1 MRIQLYVVTYPI
13 YRLEAFVSF
22 NRPDGAYERT
32 VAFVDTGAQV
42 SLFPNTLLDR
52 VENTPIADGGTIEL
66 EQAGIA
72 GQVFTA
78 TEAFI
83 TLRLEDMQ
91 GNRTQD
97 LSIRAWFANTSVALL
112 GWRDLLEMG
121 ILHVD
126 APQRHAT
133 FELNPA

>member
-1 MRIQLYVVTYPI
+1 MIRIKLDVITVPDKFA
-13 YRLEAFVSF
+13 LECFGQIKRF
-22 NRPDGAYERT
+22 DGGYEPTT
-32 VAFVDTGAQV
+32 VKVDTGAQI
-42 SLFPNTLLDR
+42 STFPAYVLTYAEHVVIR
-52 VENTPIADGGTIEL
+52 QVEI